1 MNKTYTIGRNKGKTR
16 LWLEGAILQAAGF
29 KPGMRYHVDQ
39 TNAGLGGLVLTL
51 HPEGARKVSG
61 KGDKPIID
69 IMSQKELAHFE
80 PGDKV
85 TVDAFRRAVTV
96 IRIPA

>member
-69 IMSQKELAHFE
+69 IMSQKDLARFE
-80 PGDKV
+80 PGDIVSVTASQRLGKV
-85 TVDAFRRAVTV
+85 SV
-96 IRIPA
+96 IQA